1 MLKSG
6 LETTAEQKSFSK
18 EGNAMK
24 TRRQFIN
31 LILGVLSGMGLIF
44 SPIANG
50 IRVVFA
56 KAKKIILPKG
66 TRMNSLMG
74 KHPATLDT
82 RNLDLTPVQAFG
94 TMGLSDYDV
103 DLKKWQLEIVGAV
116 QHSLRL
122 TYDQIVEMPSIEKN
136 VLLIC
141 PGVFAYHARWRGI
154 SVARLLEKA
163 GVDSDVTDV
172 RLSGP
177 NRGYEK
183 TARFPIEDIFADKVF
198 LAYGVNGGVLPKK
211 HGFPLR
217 VVAEDYYGGDWVK
230 YVYKITA
237 DKS

>member
-1 MLKSG
+1 V
-6 LETTAEQKSFSK
+6 
-18 EGNAMK
+18 K

-31 LILGVLSGMGLIF
+31 LILGFLSGMGLLL

-66 TRMNSLMG
+66 TRMNSLVG
-74 KHPATLDT
+74 KHPANLDT

-94 TMGLSDYDV
+94 TMGLSDYDL
-103 DLKKWQLEIVGAV
+103 DLNKWRLEIVGQV
-116 QHSLRL
+116 QHSLKF
-122 TYDQIVEMPSIEKN
+122 TYDQIVGMPSIEKN

-141 PGVFAYHARWRGI
+141 PGVFAYHARWKGI

-163 GVDSDVTDV
+163 GVDPGVTDI
-172 RLSGP
+172 RFSGP

-183 TARFPIEDIFADKVF
+183 TARFPIADILSDKVF
-198 LAYGVNGGVLPKK
+198 LAYGVNGSVLPQK

-217 VVAEDYYGGDWVK
+217 VVAEDYYGSDWVK
-230 YVYKITA
+230 YAYKITA
-237 DKS
+237 SKS